1 MEPCKRT
8 VRGIGDH
15 MQADRGVCRSSLW
28 PRETCIDVLWR
39 LRLCTSVSSSCQSV
53 CDECSSFAALMIAI
67 SYRFRVSRML
77 ANPSN
82 HQAAE
87 V

>member
-1 MEPCKRT
+1 
-8 VRGIGDH
+8 

-53 CDECSSFAALMIAI
+53 CDECSNSFAALMIASPI
-67 SYRFRVSRML
+67 ALVVSWMSRI
-77 ANPSN
+77 PSK
-82 HQAAE
+82 E
-87 V
+87 K